1 MKKFILIDAH
11 ALIHRAY
18 HALPPL
24 TTKSGELVNAV
35 FGFASVLIKVINE
48 FKPDYIAAA
57 FDLPEPTFRHKEY
70 KEYKATRP
78 EAPPDLYIQIPRVRE
93 VLKAFK
99 IPIYEKIGY
108 EADDIIGTI
117 SKKLSGKDI
126 EVLIL
131 TGDMDTLQLVG
142 GSPAQAGNIKVCTP
156 KRGLSDP
163 IIYDEKKVEERF
175 KGLKPGQLNDFKGLK
190 GDPSDNIPGV
200 KGIGEKT
207 AIDLLNRYKT
217 IEKLYEAMKKGKTIG
232 ISNSVMGKLKAG
244 KESAFL
250 SKKLV
255 TLYRDVPIIFSL
267 KENEFGKFDKN
278 KLLEVFKDL
287 GFESLIGRLKS
298 AGGQGILMMPAKTV
312 AKIKYKKVPRDLN
325 WGKLNKELQEAKEI
339 YLSIG
344 LKKAVT

>member
-1 MKKFILIDAH
+1 MRKFILIDAY

-35 FGFASVLIKVINE
+35 FGFASILIKVINE

-70 KEYKATRP
+70 KEYKAKRP

-93 VLKAFK
+93 ILKAFK

-117 SKKLSGKDI
+117 SQKLIDKDI

-142 GSPAQAGNIKVCTP
+142 DKIKVYMP
-156 KRGLSDP
+156 KRGLSDT

-175 KGLKPGQLNDFKGLK
+175 EGLKASQLNDFKGLK
-190 GDPSDNIPGV
+190 GDPSDNIPGI

-207 AIDLLNRYKT
+207 AINVLKRYKT
-217 IEKLYEAMKKGKTIG
+217 IEKLYEAIEKGKITG
-232 ISNSVMGKLKAG
+232 LSDAVVEKLKAG
-244 KESAFL
+244 KELAFF
-250 SKKLV
+250 SKKLA
-255 TLYRDVPIIFSL
+255 TLCQNVPIDFFL
-267 KENEFGKFDKN
+267 RENEFGKFSKE
-278 KLLEVFKDL
+278 KLLEIFTDL
-287 GFESLIGRLKS
+287 GFVSLIKRLDQLASK
-298 AGGQGILMMPAKTV
+298 
-312 AKIKYKKVPRDLN
+312 
-325 WGKLNKELQEAKEI
+325 
-339 YLSIG
+339 
-344 LKKAVT
+344 

>member
-1 MKKFILIDAH
+1 MKKFILIDAY

-24 TTKSGELVNAV
+24 TTKSGELINAV
-35 FGFASVLIKVINE
+35 FGFVSILINVINE
-48 FKPDYIAAA
+48 FKPDYVAAA

-78 EAPPDLYIQIPRVRE
+78 EAPPDLYTQIPRVRE
-93 VLKAFK
+93 ILGAFK
-99 IPIYEKIGY
+99 VPIYEKIGY

-117 SKKLSGKDI
+117 SKNLAGRDI

-131 TGDMDTLQLVG
+131 TGDLDTLQLVSG
-142 GSPAQAGNIKVCTP
+142 PPARLGKVKVYTP

-175 KGLKPGQLNDFKGLK
+175 EGLKPGQLNDFKGLK

-207 AIDLLNRYKT
+207 AINLLNRYKT
-217 IEKLYEAMKKGKTIG
+217 LEKLYEAIERGKITG
-232 ISNSVMGKLKAG
+232 LSDSLMEKLKAG
-244 KESAFL
+244 QELAFL

-255 TLYRDVPIIFSL
+255 TLRQNVPIKFSL
-267 KENEFGKFDKN
+267 KESEFGEFN
-278 KLLEVFKDL
+278 KDELIKVLKDL
-287 GFESLIGRLKS
+287 GFVRLIERLNSAGGLTS
-298 AGGQGILMMPAKTV
+298 AGGQGVLIMPVKAA
-312 AKIKYKKVPRDLN
+312 AKIECQRIPRALR
-325 WGKLNKELQEAKEI
+325 WGGYTTSCKR
-339 YLSIG
+339 
-344 LKKAVT
+344 

>member
-1 MKKFILIDAH
+1 MKKFILIDAY

-93 VLKAFK
+93 ILKAFE

-117 SKKLSGKDI
+117 SKKLISRDI

-131 TGDMDTLQLVG
+131 TGDMDTLQLVSG
-142 GSPAQAGNIKVCTP
+142 PPARAGNIKVYTP

-190 GDPSDNIPGV
+190 GDPSDNISGV

-207 AIDLLNRYKT
+207 AISLLNRYKT
-217 IEKLYEAMKKGKTIG
+217 IEKLYEAMEKGKITG
-232 ISNSVMGKLKAG
+232 VSDSVMEKLKAG
-244 KESAFL
+244 KESAFF

-255 TLYRDVPIIFSL
+255 TLYQNVPINFSL
-267 KENEFGKFDKN
+267 KEN
-278 KLLEVFKDL
+278 
-287 GFESLIGRLKS
+287 
-298 AGGQGILMMPAKTV
+298 
-312 AKIKYKKVPRDLN
+312 
-325 WGKLNKELQEAKEI
+325 
-339 YLSIG
+339 
-344 LKKAVT
+344 